1 MLRLLLQAHTE
12 MFSGEQA
19 DPLQKKISLS
29 NSLSLIRSPNYF
41 FFSLFLRADALPWRR
56 EYPNSFSF
64 NYCSFDG
71 NITSDNSFT

>member
-1 MLRLLLQAHTE
+1 MLWLLLQAHTE

-41 FFSLFLRADALPWRR
+41 FFF
-56 EYPNSFSF
+56 SFSP
-64 NYCSFDG
+64 S
-71 NITSDNSFT
+71 